1 MIRVLEEWVR
11 CATGCIR
18 VRGCVRS
25 VLGGVLYALVGVLV
39 GVLVGKSKQHIGRN
53 SVLIVCQK
61 G

>member
-1 MIRVLEEWVR
+1 MFNGGLE
-11 CATGCIR
+11 
-18 VRGCVRS
+18 
-25 VLGGVLYALVGVLV
+25 GGLEIKGMLV